1 VEGIPI
7 KVAQG
12 LINLIIQGFEVL
24 KREFELDN
32 ASFCAKLWLLLV
44 EFKPVQSVDLF
55 SFVPVAYAPVF
66 SATLTLLQKP
76 VVLVKF
82 VDKWVATVE
91 VSQWELIGLWVR
103 VDVVDL
109 VAYQLVNLS
118 TVCQMK
124 FQLIRL

>member
-1 VEGIPI
+1 M
-7 KVAQG
+7 
-12 LINLIIQGFEVL
+12 QGFDVL
-24 KREFELDN
+24 KREIELDN
-32 ASFCAKLWLLLV
+32 AAFGAKHWFLLLV
-44 EFKPVQSVDLF
+44 EFKPIQLLL
-55 SFVPVAYAPVF
+55 PAPVF
-66 SATLTLLQKP
+66 YATLTLLQKP